1 MLKNHFK
8 ALLSVILNCT
18 TTNLAL
24 YSPVI
29 EKLLTLTPL
38 VCYDI
43 LSNEIIVVVDIFGG
57 LVSKVIDLERCV
69 RMPFGGRSRFV
80 ALKIIYTLAS
90 SALLIE
96 KADKKPKLL

>member
-57 LVSKVIDLERCV
+57 LVRKVIDLERCV
-69 RMPFGGRSRFV
+69 RMPFRGRNQSV
-80 ALKIIYTLAS
+80 APISYTLAS
-90 SALLIE
+90 SIPLIE